1 VRDVRLATRVMAQGD
16 PRDPWWVPAP
26 FDWPNEQ
33 RPAVAMTRATHGYP
47 MHRDIDAALTR
58 AADCLRDAGYVVDEA
73 ETPSILEPAQG
84 WFDVAVYEIK
94 MTLDAL
100 ARQHGSATVQAIF
113 GWYYTLGKLVD
124 ADGYRAGIADR
135 TRMTRAWSVFLARYP
150 LVLSPF
156 LMRPTFPW
164 NYDAESEANVHDL
177 FRSAIYS
184 VGVNYLGL
192 PAGVVP
198 AGYAAELPAGV
209 QLIGRRFRED
219 LILDAM
225 EAVEARLGVMAHAM
239 WEA

>member
-1 VRDVRLATRVMAQGD
+1 
-16 PRDPWWVPAP
+16 
-26 FDWPNEQ
+26 
-33 RPAVAMTRATHGYP
+33 
-47 MHRDIDAALTR
+47 
-58 AADCLRDAGYVVDEA
+58 
-73 ETPSILEPAQG
+73 
-84 WFDVAVYEIK
+84 
-94 MTLDAL
+94 
-100 ARQHGSATVQAIF
+100 
-113 GWYYTLGKLVD
+113 
-124 ADGYRAGIADR
+124 
-135 TRMTRAWSVFLARYP
+135 MTRAWSVFLARYP

-209 QLIGRRFRED
+209 QLIGRRYRED

-225 EAVEARLGVMAHAM
+225 EAVEARLGVMVKENL
-239 WEA
+239 W